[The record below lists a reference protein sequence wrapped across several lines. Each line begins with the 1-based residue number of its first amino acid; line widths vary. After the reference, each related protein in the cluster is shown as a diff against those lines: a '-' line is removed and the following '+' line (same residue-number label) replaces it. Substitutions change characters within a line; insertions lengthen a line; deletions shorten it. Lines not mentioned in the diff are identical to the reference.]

1 MKYVDMHCDTIT
13 GLYRNKG
20 SLRENDMHIDLG
32 KMKKGECLLQN
43 FAIFTYLPKQ
53 DASFTRA
60 AIDYYYEQMD
70 ANKDLIAPAYCYDD
84 IIKNETNG
92 LMNGLLTLEEGAV
105 IDNDLAKLDD
115 YYNLGVR
122 MITLTWNFATG
133 IGFPNFTPVEG
144 MERPEMLRITNQKD
158 GLTDFGI
165 QYVRRM
171 EELGMIVDVSHL
183 SDAGFYDVVKYSTK
197 PFVASHSNARSVC
210 GVARNLTDEM
220 ICLLAEKGGVTG
232 LNYCSSFIDD
242 NDTGYTS
249 IASMVEHVR
258 HIAKVGGIDC
268 IGLGSDFDGIGSTLE
283 IKDCSGMQKLYEA
296 LTPYFTQE
304 ELEKI
309 FYKNV
314 LRVYKE
320 VLR

>member
-1 MKYVDMHCDTIT
+1 
-13 GLYRNKG
+13 
-20 SLRENDMHIDLG
+20 
-32 KMKKGECLLQN
+32 
-43 FAIFTYLPKQ
+43 
-53 DASFTRA
+53 
-60 AIDYYYEQMD
+60 YEQMD

-122 MITLTWNFATG
+122 MITLTWNFANG

-220 ICLLAEKGGVTG
+220 IRLLAEKGGVTG

-249 IASMVEHVR
+249 IASMVEHVS

>member
-13 GLYRNKG
+13 CLYRDHA
-20 SLRENDMHIDLG
+20 SLRKNDLHIDIE
-32 KMKKGECLLQN
+32 KMEKGGCLLQN
-43 FAIFTYLPKQ
+43 FAVFTYLPRQ
-53 DASFTRA
+53 GSDFTWA
-60 AIDYYYEQMD
+60 AIDYYHQQLKQNSDKIRPVYHYE
-70 ANKDLIAPAYCYDD
+70 D
-84 IIKNETNG
+84 ILRNEEEG
-92 LMNGLLTLEEGAV
+92 YISGLLTLEEGAV
-105 IDNDLAKLDD
+105 IDNDLK
-115 YYNLGVR
+115 NLERFYEAGVR
-122 MITLTWNFATG
+122 MIALTWNFENG
-133 IGFPNFTPVEG
+133 IGFPNFTPGKE
-144 MERPEMLRITNQKD
+144 ERADMLRIVNRKD
-158 GLTDFGI
+158 GLTEFGI
-165 QYVRRM
+165 EYVKKM

-220 ICLLAEKGGVTG
+220 IRLLAEKGGVTG

>member
-122 MITLTWNFATG
+122 MITLTWNFANG

-220 ICLLAEKGGVTG
+220 IRLLAEKGGVTG

-283 IKDCSGMQKLYEA
+283 IKDCSGMQKLYDA